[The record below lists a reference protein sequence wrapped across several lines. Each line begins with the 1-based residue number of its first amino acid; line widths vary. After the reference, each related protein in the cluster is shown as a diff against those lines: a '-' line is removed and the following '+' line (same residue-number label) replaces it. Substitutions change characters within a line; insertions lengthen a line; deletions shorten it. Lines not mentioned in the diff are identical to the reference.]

1 MHTKKKA
8 GKKKGKPLYICTPN
22 FWKRALVCIY
32 TGEKGK
38 GKKRM
43 WLYLHTKKG
52 CVCSYNGGK
61 KDERKDGKKKRKK
74 KSGPATLLLHCF
86 FAFLCFADVCT
97 IDQAAMR
104 KGAKEKEK
112 RERRKKG
119 AEDAPGC
126 IQKQSGK
133 VKTKTQTPFYF
144 SAFLSPFLP
153 PHRCAGC
160 GGVEKGK
167 KKKKGKKG
175 KEKQNKRKRE
185 RKGKRKTL
193 LSFSRAKG
201 KTRRKS
207 RHHFLVEMAGPPLKR
222 AITTTFKVKETI
234 GKSGC
239 LCAVWLAR

>member
-1 MHTKKKA
+1 
-8 GKKKGKPLYICTPN
+8 
-22 FWKRALVCIY
+22 
-32 TGEKGK
+32 
-38 GKKRM
+38 
-43 WLYLHTKKG
+43 
-52 CVCSYNGGK
+52 
-61 KDERKDGKKKRKK
+61 
-74 KSGPATLLLHCF
+74 
-86 FAFLCFADVCT
+86 
-97 IDQAAMR
+97 MR
-104 KGAKEKEK
+104 EGTKEKEK
-112 RERRKKG
+112 KEKKKEG
-119 AEDAPGC
+119 AEGAPGC

-167 KKKKGKKG
+167 KEKRAKKSKTKGG
-175 KEKQNKRKRE
+175 EKEKE
-185 RKGKRKTL
+185 KGKTL

-222 AITTTFKVKETI
+222 AITTTFKVKETT